1 MKNDSDNKILGSLT
15 KENKELTEQLEERL
29 ENIRKLISRNEQ
41 LTNQQRILKQRHE
54 KVRKEEEAKHQ
65 AQMEEKNSEI

>member
-65 AQMEEKNSEI
+65 A